1 MVQVPEEFA
10 NRFLLSL
17 PNTSLQRIRPALE
30 FRRTS
35 RGEVIN
41 RADRPIEHQY
51 FVNRGLISLVKTLRD
66 GRTVEIGVVG
76 IEGVSNPLA
85 LFGLN
90 RAHLES
96 VSAGSGH
103 GISHSARCIKASD
116 G

>member
-1 MVQVPEEFA
+1 MDPEELA

-17 PNTSLQRIRPALE
+17 PDASLQRLRPFLD
-30 FRRTS
+30 FRAIP
-35 RGEVIN
+35 RGEVLN

-76 IEGVSNPLA
+76 IGGVSNPLA

-90 RAHLES
+90 QAHLES
-96 VSAGSGH
+96 VVQIPGTAFR
-103 GISHSARCIKASD
+103 IPRD
-116 G
+116 